1 MEDKFLVAINL
12 ETAIGASA
20 RKNVLHFF
28 SGTDD
33 CNIGAVRRNGNAI
46 VRAVNTDGRGRPS
59 QGNDFHFARGVSV
72 SLLNEIARVG
82 VCTIRDGGAY
92 GRTGRHR
99 IICRLFASLPMQL
112 PTKAADRKNNVS
124 YSRNN

>member
-1 MEDKFLVAINL
+1 MRIAAIFLNSLAVLYIDSRTGRVIEGNAVELEDKFLVAINL

-28 SGTDD
+28 NGTDD
-33 CNIGAVRRNGNAI
+33 RNIGAVRCNGNAI
-46 VRAVNTDGRGRPS
+46 VRAVNADGR
-59 QGNDFHFARGVSV
+59 
-72 SLLNEIARVG
+72 
-82 VCTIRDGGAY
+82 
-92 GRTGRHR
+92 
-99 IICRLFASLPMQL
+99 L